1 MRQVKLGNRVIGDG
15 HPTFII
21 AEMACS
27 HDGSVDKAKRIIR
40 GAAEAKADAINFQV
54 FSIEDLMVP
63 QYGSG
68 KARVSAGKESLPI
81 FDYLK
86 TISFGP
92 QIWEQLFIYAR
103 ERNLLIISVCGDLP
117 SIELVSDL
125 KPDAYTVSA
134 PSLCEEKY
142 VKKIAAKMKPVFIR
156 TGGAFLGEIE
166 KAIMW
171 INECGNSD
179 IILLHGFQNYPTKL
193 EDMHLRYIQSLK
205 QVFSL
210 PVGIAEHTDAESSLA
225 LVVPLVAL
233 AFGANV
239 IEKHITHDRSLK
251 GIDFESA
258 LDPEGLR
265 NLVQNLRQVEKAF
278 GSPAV
283 RPFSGAEADYRQSV
297 KKRTVA
303 RNTLA
308 KGERITSDK
317 ITFKRSDEGVYP
329 DESQY
334 LIERRVNTKIEKDE
348 PITWDRIS

>member
-1 MRQVKLGNRVIGDG
+1 
-15 HPTFII
+15 
-21 AEMACS
+21 
-27 HDGSVDKAKRIIR
+27 
-40 GAAEAKADAINFQV
+40 
-54 FSIEDLMVP
+54 MVP

-68 KARVSAGKESLPI
+68 RARVSAGKESLPI

-103 ERNLLIISVCGDLP
+103 KRNLLIISVCGDLP

-193 EDMHLRYIQSLK
+193 EDMQLRRIQSLK

-239 IEKHITHDRSLK
+239 IEKHVTHDRKLK
-251 GIDFESA
+251 GEDFESA
-258 LDPEGLR
+258 LNPDEFKKF
-265 NLVQNLRQVEKAF
+265 VEQVREIEKTF
-278 GSPAV
+278 GSPGIG
-283 RPFSGAEADYRQSV
+283 PLSEDELNYRQV
-297 KKRTVA
+297 CRKRA
-303 RNTLA
+303 IANRPIK
-308 KGERITSDK
+308 KGERITPEK
-317 ITFKRSDEGVYP
+317 ITFKRSDEGAYP
-329 DESQY
+329 DEITFIIGRTVSQN
-334 LIERRVNTKIEKDE
+334 IEAND
-348 PITWDRIS
+348 PITWDKVL